1 MSQTIRPWELNDLP
15 GIQNV
20 LWKTW
25 VDSYSSFI
33 PEEDLKTYFKE
44 HYDVNALTELFHF
57 SPVVGF
63 VAEVDGLLAGFMR
76 TTHEEEENR
85 FYVSS
90 LYVLP
95 KFQGLGLGRQLMVR
109 AAEEAKKHLLDK
121 IWLGV
126 MTQNEP
132 AFKWYQNMGY
142 QVMKVQPFKMGR
154 TSVEHYIG
162 YLPVSLLK
170 VSNGQND
177 SISEAR

>member
-1 MSQTIRPWELNDLP
+1 MSHAIRPWELEDLP

-44 HYDVNALTELFHF
+44 HYDVNALTELLHF
-57 SPVVGF
+57 PPVVGF
-63 VAEVDGLLAGFMR
+63 VAEVDGQLAGFMR
-76 TTHEEEENR
+76 TTHEWEENR

-95 KFQGLGLGRQLMVR
+95 KFQGLGLGHKLMER

-126 MTQNEP
+126 MTQNES
-132 AFKWYQNMGY
+132 ALKWYQNMGY
-142 QVMKVQPFKMGR
+142 QVMKIEPFKMGR
-154 TSVEHYIG
+154 ASVEHYIG
-162 YLPVSLLK
+162 YLPASLSK
-170 VSNGQND
+170 VSSGEKD

>member
-1 MSQTIRPWELNDLP
+1 MSHTIRPWTLEDLP
-15 GIQNV
+15 AVQNV

-44 HYDVNALTELFHF
+44 HYDIAALTELFHY

-63 VAEVDGLLAGFMR
+63 VAEVDGQLAGFMR
-76 TTHEEEENR
+76 TTHEWEENR

-90 LYVLP
+90 LYILP
-95 KFQGLGLGRQLMVR
+95 KFQGLGLGHKLMQQ
-109 AAEEAKKHLLDK
+109 AAEEATKHHLDK

-126 MTQNEP
+126 MTQNKS

-142 QVMKVQPFKMGR
+142 QVMKIEPFKMGR
-154 TSVEHYIG
+154 TAVDHYIG
-162 YLPVSLLK
+162 YLPVSSVK
-170 VSNGQND
+170 VPSNQNVGT
-177 SISEAR
+177 SEAR